1 MKIKHNDLVL
11 ILAPDNKTYLLRAT
25 KEKKFHTNKGIL
37 KLDDAIGKEFG
48 DSIVSTLD
56 TTFLILEPTIEDRM
70 MKVKRQTQI
79 IYPKDASMIL
89 LKASIGAGSRVIETG
104 LGSGALSI
112 ALANAVSPTGKL
124 YTYERREE
132 FIVNARKNIE
142 DAGFSD
148 CVEYNLSDAKDG
160 FKEEGV
166 DAVILDLPS
175 PWDGI
180 QSAYKALKGGGRL
193 ISLSP
198 TVNQIEEAVDH
209 LEKEG
214 FVFIETFETI
224 QRHYLVRKGKTR
236 PIDRIIGH
244 TGFLTIARKANKQL

>member
-1 MKIKHNDLVL
+1 MKIKHKDLVL
-11 ILAPDNKTYLLRAT
+11 LLSEDNKTYLLRVEEG
-25 KEKKFHTNKGIL
+25 KDFHSNRGII
-37 KLDDAIGKEFG
+37 KLDDTVGLEYG
-48 DSIVSTLD
+48 DSVSSSLD
-56 TTFLILEPTIEDRM
+56 NKFILLEPTIEDRM

-112 ALANAVSPTGKL
+112 ALANAVAPTGKL
-124 YTYERREE
+124 YTYERRED
-132 FIVNARKNIE
+132 FIENARKNIE
-142 DAGFSD
+142 EAGLGD

-166 DAVILDLPS
+166 DAVMLDLPS

-180 QSAYKALKGGGRL
+180 KSAYKALRGGGRL

-209 LEKEG
+209 LENEG

-224 QRHYLVRKGKTR
+224 QRHYLVRRGKTR

-244 TGFLTIARKANKQL
+244 TGFLTIARKANKQP